1 MPLSCEQEKRCSTC
15 RQIKPLSAFYPRRD
29 APNATHAARCKECT
43 AASLKALDQAKMRLR
58 REDWRRRHRPRVNK
72 RQNERRAANPLPARA
87 ACLAWAKKYAAKNA
101 ARSRARYAR
110 QLKATP
116 AWSDQAAIDDIYQ
129 IAWLLTQM
137 TGVPHEVDHILPLKS
152 SWVCGLHV
160 PENLQVLTKSENSRK
175 KNRAA

>member
-72 RQNERRAANPLPARA
+72 RQNERRAANRNAGGFQA
-87 ACLAWAKKYAAKNA
+87 ALDDA